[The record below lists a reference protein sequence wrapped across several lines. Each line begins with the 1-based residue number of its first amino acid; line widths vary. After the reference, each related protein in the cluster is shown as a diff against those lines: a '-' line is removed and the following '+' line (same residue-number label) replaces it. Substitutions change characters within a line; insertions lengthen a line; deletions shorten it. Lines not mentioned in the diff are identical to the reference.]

1 MESRPWSLQISPSPM
16 PLSSPYLY
24 HICFA
29 SFHRRP
35 SPRVSQTPGANIE
48 ANTRLPQAK
57 NKQIY
62 EDIQSA
68 KRKAEEQ
75 LRLLELQERTLQM
88 GASSQDL
95 ERISTRLNRISLNGP
110 VSEPTTPPEYA
121 DSGLSNRFS
130 RSSRLSMNSIMSPP
144 GLSKR
149 FSQSSSQIT
158 SPPANRL
165 SGNGLYSQS
174 EKPSAKS
181 VPGSRRGSDEDE
193 YYPEDMP
200 PTRGAAS

>member
-1 MESRPWSLQISPSPM
+1 METNNR
-16 PLSSPYLY
+16 
-24 HICFA
+24 A
-29 SFHRRP
+29 
-35 SPRVSQTPGANIE
+35 
-48 ANTRLPQAK
+48 PQAK

-75 LRLLELQERTLQM
+75 LRLLELQERSLQM
-88 GASSQDL
+88 GASTQDL

-121 DSGLSNRFS
+121 ESGFSNRFS

-158 SPPANRL
+158 TPGNHL
-165 SGNGLYSQS
+165 SGNGLYSQP

-200 PTRGAAS
+200 PTRAAAT